1 MLYYVL
7 DLEGLKMKKK
17 IIVLGAG
24 YAGLMA
30 VNRLAKLNLNFKI
43 LLINESD
50 TFVERIRNHEFAAG
64 LEVPQHKVNNLI
76 PNQVEFL
83 VDRVESLDPKSKTI
97 QLASDKKKRNYDYLI
112 YALGST
118 SEANSNNKALAVYTR
133 WKASE
138 LSKSLEGKQA
148 GNLWILGAGLT
159 GIELATEIKESYPEW
174 EVGLIDK
181 NLFAN
186 DFSTQARNYL
196 LKTFQKMDIALLENE
211 NFEIQE
217 NSIFL
222 SKSKTK
228 LQADLIVQSFG
239 FQCCDL
245 GSKSDLKV
253 NAKNQI
259 FVEASLQVAEY
270 PEIFVAGDSAY
281 VQGSHLRMGCVT
293 AMPMGVHVAEMVH
306 RSAKGL
312 PVKDFAFG
320 FAGRCVSLGR
330 KQGLIQ
336 MTNTR
341 DEPKSIIIT
350 GRLGA
355 IIKEFVCK
363 YTLFSIR
370 LEKYFS
376 FRTYFWPKG

>member
-1 MLYYVL
+1 
-7 DLEGLKMKKK
+7 MKKK

-30 VNRLAKLNLNFKI
+30 VNRLAKLNQNYKI

-76 PNQVEFL
+76 PNQVELL
-83 VDRVESLDPKSKTI
+83 VDRVESLDPKSKII
-97 QLASDKKKRNYDYLI
+97 QLASDKKKHNYDYLI

-118 SEANSNNKALAVYTR
+118 SEANSNNKSLAVNTR

-138 LSKSLEGKQA
+138 LRKSLKGKQA

-159 GIELATEIKESYPEW
+159 GIELATEIKESYPELK
-174 EVGLIDK
+174 VGLIDK

-186 DFSTQARNYL
+186 DFSSQARNYL
-196 LKTFQKMDIALLENE
+196 LKTFQKMDIDFLENE
-211 NFEIQE
+211 NFEIHE

-259 FVEASLQVAEY
+259 LVDASLQVAEY

-312 PVKDFAFG
+312 PVKDFSFG

-341 DEPKSIIIT
+341 DEPNSIIIT

-363 YTLFSIR
+363 YTLFSIC